1 MTATDTDTTD
11 HPSTLDMASQYTFSN
26 ADTQAPQQLR
36 LLADIL
42 DEHTTDVLARA
53 GIAAGWHCLD
63 VGPGAGTIT
72 RWMAHQVHPGGHVT
86 ALDLD
91 PRHLQPADNIII
103 RQGDVRS
110 IDLPDAHYDLI
121 HTRLMLLHLAERDMV
136 LDRLID
142 ALKPGGLLVVSDWDA
157 TRRDW
162 LLHAPT
168 PAAAAAFDA
177 FQTSFLA
184 ELEAHGADLGWARR
198 APLTMRAAGLV
209 DLETVAHNRLWS
221 GDESGCLLHATNA
234 RQLRGALLARGV
246 TPEQLDLLEQAMG
259 DPDTLAYCY
268 WMFTTVGR
276 RPE

>member
-1 MTATDTDTTD
+1 MSTTNTDTIDQA
-11 HPSTLDMASQYTFSN
+11 STVDAVSRYTFDN
-26 ADTQAPQQLR
+26 ADAQGPRQLR

-53 GIAAGWHCLD
+53 GIAAGWQCLD

-72 RWMAHQVHPGGHVT
+72 RWMANQVGPGGQVT

-91 PRHLQPADNIII
+91 PRHVQPADNITI

-121 HTRLMLLHLAERDMV
+121 HTRLLLLHLAERDMV
-136 LDRLID
+136 LDRLVD
-142 ALKPGGLLVVSDWDA
+142 ALKPGGLLVVSDWDD
-157 TRRDW
+157 TSRD
-162 LLHAPT
+162 LLLYAPT

-177 FQTSFLA
+177 FQTAVLA
-184 ELEAHGADLGWARR
+184 ELEAHGAAVGWARR

-209 DLETVAHNRLWS
+209 DLETVAHNRLWA
-221 GDESGCLLHATNA
+221 GGEPGCLLHASNA
-234 RQLRGALLARGV
+234 RQLRGALLARGI
-246 TPEQLDLLEQAMG
+246 TPDQLDQLEMAMTN
-259 DPDTLAYCY
+259 PATLAYCY

-276 RPE
+276 RP